1 MPTTLPTRTSET
13 ADDFPFR
20 TMIAIAF
27 LGIAAGLWS
36 GAADETRWLSAGN
49 LADAVSPS
57 DRLASEATVAPLSA
71 HRLAP

>member
-49 LADAVSPS
+49 LPMPF
-57 DRLASEATVAPLSA
+57 RRATGLPVKRHSRRYPHIA
-71 HRLAP
+71 